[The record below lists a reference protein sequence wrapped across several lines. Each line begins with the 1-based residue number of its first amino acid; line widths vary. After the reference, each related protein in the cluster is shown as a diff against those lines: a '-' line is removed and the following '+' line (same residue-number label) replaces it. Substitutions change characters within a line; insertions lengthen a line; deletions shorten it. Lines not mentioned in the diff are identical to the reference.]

1 MEVTLSASKV
11 RPSIEI
17 EKEIRRFKRALKEHS
32 PLVFKA
38 SCTPRPVAGFSA
50 RFRPPMK
57 RFASGGKAMFTAR
70 LLCYPLVCCARTG
83 LQHISAAWS
92 DK

>member
-17 EKEIRRFKRALKEHS
+17 EKEIRRFKRALEEHS

-38 SCTPRPVAGFSA
+38 SCTLVPLQAFLQGF
-50 RFRPPMK
+50 
-57 RFASGGKAMFTAR
+57 GH
-70 LLCYPLVCCARTG
+70 
-83 LQHISAAWS
+83 Q
-92 DK
+92 